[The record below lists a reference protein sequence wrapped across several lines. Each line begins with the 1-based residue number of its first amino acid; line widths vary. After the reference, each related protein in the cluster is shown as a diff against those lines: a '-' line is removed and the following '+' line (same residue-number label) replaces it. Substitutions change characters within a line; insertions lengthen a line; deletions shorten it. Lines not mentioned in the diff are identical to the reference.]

1 MTGLLTQRVQDA
13 VDALLTGGLVALPTE
28 TVYGLG
34 ADADNP
40 RAVARVY
47 AVKGRPVDH
56 PVIVHCASAA
66 DVDDWV
72 RSFPDWARQLASA
85 CWPGPLTLILPR
97 SQRARDYL
105 TGGQQ
110 TVGVR
115 VPGHPVMQEVLA
127 GFGGAIAAPSANLFG
142 RVSPTTAQHVLTELG
157 GRLNPDTDR
166 ILDGGACAVGVES
179 TIIDATGEQPR
190 MLRPGG
196 ISRDQVEQI
205 TGRPVLVADGR
216 IRSPGSLT
224 THYAPSA
231 SVLLTEPSEAAD
243 LLKRLSAGGS
253 AATIG
258 LIALADV
265 TVDLP
270 EAVTRLS
277 TPADVTQYAKDLY
290 AALRSADDRGMD
302 VVVAVLPADHG
313 VGTAVRDRLRR
324 SAAERTSLE
333 PS

>member
-1 MTGLLTQRVQDA
+1 VTGLLTQRVQDA

-127 GFGGAIAAPSANLFG
+127 SFGGAIAAPSANLFG

-290 AALRSADDRGMD
+290 ATLRSADDRGMD